1 MVAFGYKA
9 INREGKITKGSI
21 EADSAE
27 AARREI
33 RQQGLTL
40 LELNQQSIFTKDL
53 NIEIGGYPKPRDLSV
68 FCRQLVSM
76 TKAGVSILES
86 LKMLSEQ
93 TENKKLK
100 EATEGVR
107 VNVEKG
113 ETLAKSLALYPKVF
127 PSLMINMIAAGESS
141 GSLDTAMERMAIQF
155 EKSAKINAM
164 VKKAMIYPVI
174 VCVVAVA
181 VVIVMLIKV
190 IPSYA
195 VMFDELG
202 TELPAL
208 TIAVRSLSNFLMD
221 TWYIQLPVL
230 IAAIIALKVFAGTD
244 VGKHIFHKLQL
255 KIPAIN
261 NMVVK
266 KSSSQMARTMST
278 LLAAGVPLVEAV
290 DIVGNTMENVY
301 FKEALD
307 ECKNQIIIGQ
317 PLSRPLEDTN
327 LFPPMVYHMVRIG
340 EESGN
345 TEEMLTKLA
354 DYYDEEVEMAVQ
366 SLMAAMEP
374 MIILVLAGIVGI
386 MIAACIAPMFKMY
399 SALDTL

>member
-1 MVAFGYKA
+1 M
-9 INREGKITKGSI
+9 
-21 EADSAE
+21 
-27 AARREI
+27 
-33 RQQGLTL
+33 
-40 LELNQQSIFTKDL
+40 
-53 NIEIGGYPKPRDLSV
+53 
-68 FCRQLVSM
+68 LV
-76 TKAGVSILES
+76 
-86 LKMLSEQ
+86 
-93 TENKKLK
+93 
-100 EATEGVR
+100 
-107 VNVEKG
+107 
-113 ETLAKSLALYPKVF
+113 
-127 PSLMINMIAAGESS
+127 
-141 GSLDTAMERMAIQF
+141 
-155 EKSAKINAM
+155 
-164 VKKAMIYPVI
+164 
-174 VCVVAVA
+174 
-181 VVIVMLIKV
+181 KV

-195 VMFDELG
+195 VMFDDLG

-208 TIAVRSLSNFLMD
+208 TIAVRSLSDFLLD
-221 TWYIQLPVL
+221 TWYIQLPIL
-230 IAAIIALKVFAGTD
+230 IVAIIALKAFAGTD
-244 VGKHIFHKLQL
+244 VGKHIFHKIQL

-290 DIVGNTMENVY
+290 DIVSNTMENVY

-317 PLSRPLEDTN
+317 PLSRPLEDTK

-386 MIAACIAPMFKMY
+386 MIAACIGPMFKMY

>member
-174 VCVVAVA
+174 VCIVAVA
-181 VVIVMLIKV
+181 VVIVMLVKV

-230 IAAIIALKVFAGTD
+230 IAVIIALKVFAGTD

-317 PLSRPLEDTN
+317 PLSRPLEDTK

-374 MIILVLAGIVGI
+374 MIILVLAGTVGI

-399 SALDTL
+399 SELDTL